1 LSNGTGRILQGDE
14 CLQTTGKR
22 IKQVLERLHQEY
34 PQAGTRLKW
43 NSVFELLVA
52 TILSAQTTDNQ
63 VNHITATLFK
73 HYNKPQDFA
82 ALTPEELEPWIKG
95 CGLYRNKA
103 GFIIEASRMIMDRF
117 AGKVPDTLEELL
129 ELPGVGRKTAN
140 VILSVGFGKPGLAV
154 DTHVQRVT
162 SRLGF
167 TTGDNP
173 DHTELR
179 LKSLIP
185 PEDWG
190 MAHHLFIWHGRSL
203 CRSRKPRCRQCPLSD
218 LCPAAEI
225 I

>member
-1 LSNGTGRILQGDE
+1 MKDTK
-14 CLQTTGKR
+14 KR
-22 IKQVLERLHQEY
+22 VKQVLDRLQQEY

-63 VNHITATLFK
+63 VNHITGALFQR
-73 HYNKPQDFA
+73 YNKPEDFA
-82 ALTPEELEPWIKG
+82 LLTAEQLEPLIKG

-103 GFIIEASRMIMDRF
+103 RHIIEASRMIMERY
-117 AGKVPDTLEELL
+117 AGRVPDTLEELM

-167 TTGDNP
+167 TDSNNP
-173 DHTELR
+173 EQTEMQ
-179 LKSLIP
+179 LKSLINP
-185 PEDWG
+185 RNWG
-190 MAHHLFIWHGRSL
+190 MAHHLFIWHGRSY
-203 CRSRKPRCRQCPLSD
+203 CQARKPKCLQCPLAE
-218 LCPAAEI
+218 LCPANTGKS
-225 I
+225 